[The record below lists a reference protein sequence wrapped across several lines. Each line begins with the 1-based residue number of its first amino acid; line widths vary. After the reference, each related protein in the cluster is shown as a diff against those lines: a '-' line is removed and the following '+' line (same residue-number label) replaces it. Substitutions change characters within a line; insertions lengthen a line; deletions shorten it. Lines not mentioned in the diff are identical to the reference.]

1 MIGESC
7 DIARVA
13 ARVLLQCATMTGT
26 SATGAAAVTPSQPQ
40 AELEALLASRAA
52 LIVIESR
59 DEQRVLDV
67 VRTASLRVH
76 RPRGWG
82 VFQWSVTDGLLRM
95 DIALDGSQRHLREPM
110 EVLKHIK
117 ATPVAG
123 IYVLLDFHPY
133 IGDPVAVRLI
143 KDIVLGYDQL
153 ARTLVLVSHEI
164 ALPAELQHFGARL
177 EMALPGA
184 SERRRIVQSVIDEW
198 SQARPG
204 KPARVDPRTL
214 EALIE
219 NLRGVTALDCERLA
233 RQAIFNDGAL
243 SDADLPRVFSAK
255 TQLLNRSGVLSY
267 EPDSAR
273 FADVGGMQRLRHWLL
288 TRRAAFDGS
297 AADLDP
303 PKGVLLLGVQ
313 GCGKS
318 LAAKAAA
325 GVFGV
330 PLLRLDFGALYS
342 KWHGESE
349 RNLRES
355 LQAAEALAPC
365 VVWVDEIEKALAA
378 GDGDNGTSR
387 RVLGGILTWMAEQR
401 ARIFLVAT
409 ANDITALPPELV
421 RKGRFDE
428 IFFVDLPSAAARAEI
443 LAIHARK
450 RGIALGPQELAVLAQ
465 HSEQFSGAEIEQAV
479 VAAQYGARARGA
491 NVDAARILAELSA
504 SRPLA
509 IVMAE
514 RVAALRLWARER
526 TVPAD

>member
-1 MIGESC
+1 M
-7 DIARVA
+7 VA
-13 ARVLLQCATMTGT
+13 SPTPNTATLPV
-26 SATGAAAVTPSQPQ
+26 SRPQ
-40 AELEALLASRAA
+40 SELEALLASRAA

-59 DEQRVLDV
+59 DEQRVLEL
-67 VRTASLRVH
+67 VRAASLRVH
-76 RPRGWG
+76 RPRGWS
-82 VFQWSVTDGLLRM
+82 VFQWSVTDGLTRM
-95 DIALDGSQRHLREPM
+95 DVDLGGSQKHLSEPM
-110 EVLKHIK
+110 ELLKHIK

-133 IGDPVAVRLI
+133 LDNPVAVRLV
-143 KDIVLGYDQL
+143 KDIVMGYDQL
-153 ARTLVLVSHEI
+153 ARTLVLVSHAI
-164 ALPAELQHFGARL
+164 TLPAELQHLGAHL
-177 EMALPGA
+177 EMALPSPA
-184 SERRRIVQSVIDEW
+184 ERRKIVQGIVDEW
-198 SQARPG
+198 ALAKPGRP
-204 KPARVDPRTL
+204 ATIDPRAL
-214 EALIE
+214 EMLIE
-219 NLRGVTALDCERLA
+219 NLRGITALDCERLA
-233 RQAIFNDGAL
+233 RQAIFDDGAL
-243 SDADLPRVFSAK
+243 TDTDLPRIFEAK
-255 TQLLNRSGVLSY
+255 HQLLNRGGILSY
-267 EPDSAR
+267 EPDTAR
-273 FADVGGMQRLRHWLL
+273 FAELGGMKRLRRWLL

-297 AADLDP
+297 APDLES

-387 RVLGGILTWMAEQR
+387 RILGGVLTWMSEQR

-409 ANDITALPPELV
+409 ANDITTLPPELV

-428 IFFVDLPSAAARAEI
+428 IFFVDLPSAEARAEI
-443 LAIHARK
+443 VVIHAQK
-450 RGIALGPQELAVLAQ
+450 RGIALTQEQVAQ
-465 HSEQFSGAEIEQAV
+465 IVARSEQFTGAEIEQAI
-479 VAAQYGARARGA
+479 VAAQYSARARA
-491 NVDAARILAELSA
+491 VKVDAARIIAEMTA

-509 IVMAE
+509 VVMAE
-514 RVAALRLWARER
+514 RVAALRLWAQGR